1 MSASSS
7 LRFLLAAVSSAALLA
22 ACSSEERE
30 PVAPG
35 GETLETPAAQSQA
48 DSDIRSA
55 DESFDLII
63 EESSREYFRLR
74 PSAASQ
80 AAITDEEAGGRYKDR
95 FETPGLAGVEERR
108 AASERMEERLGRI
121 DISELSPA
129 NQEAYK
135 VMLAKSEAVTEA
147 YAVADAAG
155 YVLDP
160 FNYYSPYN
168 ITQIFGVHVNLPQFM
183 TNVHKLETADDVE
196 AYLSRLDLFYEV
208 FEGEIEIF
216 QANAAA
222 GVLPP
227 DYAITGAIANAAR
240 FIEGDPVENVLVTHL
255 RGALEGMN
263 VEGAEEFVER
273 AVGAVE
279 TSVLPAYEALIETL
293 RSFEEQA
300 VHDAGIWDLPRGG
313 ELYAALVKVN
323 GETEFSPSEVHD
335 IGLSEVA
342 RIHEDMGALFEQIG
356 LTEGRVGQR
365 LSALTADPDQVFP
378 NTDEGREELLAYVR
392 DLAAKAEE
400 VMGDYF
406 LVTPSSPVEVV
417 RVPEYAE
424 QGAPGGYYNSPAED
438 GSRPGRYFINLR
450 DTATQPKFS
459 LPTLTYHEAVPGHH
473 FQLALATDEKDTP
486 LRVRQEA
493 STNGFVEGW
502 ALYSESFAEE
512 IGLYEDDPYG
522 DLGRLRDELF
532 RAVRLV
538 VDTGMHHKQWSR
550 EEAID
555 YMVKN
560 AGMEPSGVAI
570 EIERY
575 SVWPGQAL
583 GYKLGMLKIQQLR
596 REAEAALGEDFDV
609 AAFHYQVLRGG
620 GAPIPVLEERI
631 DAWVAEGGPRPVLN

>member
-1 MSASSS
+1 MTAPSS
-7 LRFLLAAVSSAALLA
+7 LRLLLAASSIALLV
-22 ACSSEERE
+22 ACGNGEDVRE
-30 PVAPG
+30 APPV
-35 GETLETPAAQSQA
+35 ETETPAAQAMAQSE
-48 DSDIRSA
+48 IKNA
-55 DESFDLII
+55 DENFDAVI
-63 EESSREYFRLR
+63 EETSREFFRLR
-74 PSAASQ
+74 PAYASNAAV
-80 AAITDEEAGGRYKDR
+80 TEEEAGGRYKDR
-95 FETPGLAGVEERR
+95 FGTPGLAGIAERR
-108 AASERMEERLGRI
+108 AAENELVERLRQI
-121 DISELSPA
+121 DAEALSA
-129 NQEAYK
+129 DRQEAYK
-135 VMLAKSEAVTEA
+135 VMLAKSEALAEA
-147 YAVADAAG
+147 YAAADEAG
-155 YVLDP
+155 YVLAPD
-160 FNYYSPYN
+160 NYYSPYN

-183 TNVHKLETADDVE
+183 TNQHKLETEDDVE
-196 AYLSRLDLFYEV
+196 AYLARLDLFYEV

-216 QANAAA
+216 RANAAA
-222 GVLPP
+222 GALPP
-227 DYAITGAIANAAR
+227 DYAITGAINNAAR
-240 FIEGDPVENVLVTHL
+240 FIEGDPSENVLVTHL
-255 RGALEGMN
+255 RGAMAEMDI
-263 VEGAEEFVER
+263 EGAEDYAER
-273 AVGAVE
+273 ALGAVE
-279 TSVLPAYEALIETL
+279 TSVIPAYQALIDAL
-293 RSFEEQA
+293 RSFEDEA
-300 VHDAGIWDLPRGG
+300 THDAGIWDIPRGS

-323 GETEFSPSEVHD
+323 GETVFSPSEVHD

-342 RIHEDMGALFEQIG
+342 RIHEDMGTLFEEIG
-356 LTEGRVGQR
+356 LTEGGVGER
-365 LSALTADPDQVFP
+365 LSQLTADPEQVFP

-392 DLAAKAEE
+392 DLAAKAED

-450 DTATQPKFS
+450 DTAAQPKFS

-473 FQLALATDEKDTP
+473 FQLALATDEKDIP

-538 VDTGMHHKQWSR
+538 VDTGMHEKRWSR

-555 YMVKN
+555 YMVAN
-560 AGMEPSGVAI
+560 AGMEPSGVAS

-575 SVWPGQAL
+575 SVWPAQAL

-596 REAEAALGEDFDV
+596 REAEAALGDDFDI
-609 AAFHYQVLRGG
+609 AAFHYEVLRGG

-631 DAWVAEGGPRPVLN
+631 DTWVEAGGPRPDLD